1 MNKALDLESG
11 LEDSAEIVPV
21 VQTPTPT
28 HQLHFL
34 PTRPVMVAAGGRAA
48 GGRTRQAGGRFNKAT
63 AEDLER
69 YAATAEE
76 REHFIANDPVVRSA
90 AGRDPVALLGTLKA
104 EVAREAAAL
113 VYQRIENEKMGK
125 DISQVSG
132 RRIDALK
139 KIADIEME
147 MRKIGFDQLDVHSE
161 KFQRVFKLWIETIR
175 SVAEHTL
182 NPEQLDLFFNRL
194 STEMEGWED
203 KAEELVR

>member
-1 MNKALDLESG
+1 MKALDSELNDLFEQIP
-11 LEDSAEIVPV
+11 EPV
-21 VQTPTPT
+21 VPAAPQPK
-28 HQLHFL
+28 HQVHFL
-34 PTRPVMVAAGGRAA
+34 PTKTVAPAGGRAA
-48 GGRTRQAGGRFNKAT
+48 GGRTRQAGSRFHKPT
-63 AEDLER
+63 AEDLEQ
-69 YAATAEE
+69 YEATVEE
-76 REHFIANDPVVRSA
+76 RELFIANDPVVRSA
-90 AGRDPVALLGTLKA
+90 AGRDPVTLLGTLKA

-194 STEMEGWED
+194 STEMEGWEE
-203 KAEELVR
+203 KAEDLVR

>member
-1 MNKALDLESG
+1 MKALDSELNDLFEQIP
-11 LEDSAEIVPV
+11 EPV
-21 VQTPTPT
+21 VPAAPQPK
-28 HQLHFL
+28 HQVHFL
-34 PTRPVMVAAGGRAA
+34 PTKTVAPAGGRAA
-48 GGRTRQAGGRFNKAT
+48 GGRTRQAGSRFHKPT
-63 AEDLER
+63 AEDLEQ
-69 YAATAEE
+69 YEATVEE
-76 REHFIANDPVVRSA
+76 RELFIANDPVVRSA
-90 AGRDPVALLGTLKA
+90 AGRDPVTLLGTLKA

-147 MRKIGFDQLDVHSE
+147 IRKIGFDQLDVHSE

-194 STEMEGWED
+194 STEMEGWEE
-203 KAEELVR
+203 KAEDLVR